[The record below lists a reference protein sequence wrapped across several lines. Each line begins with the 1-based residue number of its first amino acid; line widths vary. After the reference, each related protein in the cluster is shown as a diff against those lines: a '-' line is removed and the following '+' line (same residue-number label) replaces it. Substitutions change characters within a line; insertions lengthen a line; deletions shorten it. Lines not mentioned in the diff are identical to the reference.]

1 MHWFDPHH
9 LQSFIESYGY
19 AAVLVVIALESS
31 GLPLPGEAMLVTA
44 SIYAG
49 TTHGLSIVWVIV
61 AAAAGAIIGD
71 NVGFLV
77 GRELGLPLLKRY
89 GGRVGLDK
97 QKLKLAQYLFQKH
110 GGKIIFFGRFIAVLR
125 AFAALLAGANRFP
138 WRRFLVFN
146 ATGGIVWATLYGTA
160 AYLFGRSI
168 HRIVGPVGIVLGIL
182 ALGAAVVGWRF
193 FKGHEAA
200 LQAEADRA
208 IPEV

>member
-9 LQSFIESYGY
+9 LQPFIESYGY
-19 AAVLVVIALESS
+19 LAVLVVVSLESS
-31 GLPLPGEAMLVTA
+31 GLPLPGEATLVTA
-44 SIYAG
+44 AIYAG

-77 GRELGLPLLKRY
+77 GRELGVPLLKRY
-89 GGRVGLDK
+89 GGRIGLDRE
-97 QKLKLAQYLFQKH
+97 KLKLAQYLFQIH

-138 WRRFLVFN
+138 WGRFLGFN
-146 ATGGIVWATLYGTA
+146 AAGGIVWATLYGSA

-168 HRIVGPVGIVLGIL
+168 HRIVGPVGIVLAVA
-182 ALGAAVVGWRF
+182 ALIAIVMGWRF
-193 FKGHEAA
+193 LKSHEAA
-200 LQAEADRA
+200 LQTEADRV
-208 IPEV
+208 IPDP